1 MRVAAPAPLR
11 RLVVRIGVEGVLC
24 SSRSDGTFSGRRA
37 GHGRRVVLTG
47 QPVSRLTSHMLIVGL
62 VNQKGGVG
70 KTSTTVNVAAAA
82 AAQQRSVLVVDM
94 DPQANATA
102 ALGVGDDDFELAI
115 DDVLAAPDDGA
126 ALAAVIPAA
135 RPAWAGVS
143 LVPSRL
149 ALAKAEG
156 DKRLGNEFR
165 LRRALSHPQL
175 AADFDLVLI
184 DCPPSVSDLT
194 INALVAAT
202 HALIISEPS
211 APATAGT
218 AALVESVEAVRRYY
232 NPDLTIAGVLMNRM
246 PATREAAFRYQ
257 ELVEGQD
264 ELGVA
269 VWTEHTI
276 PVRAVVPEALG
287 AQVPVGALAG
297 TRGRE
302 VADQYAA
309 IAARLLALD
318 TVTLP
323 GGEPTRVG
331 GVA

>member
-1 MRVAAPAPLR
+1 
-11 RLVVRIGVEGVLC
+11 
-24 SSRSDGTFSGRRA
+24 
-37 GHGRRVVLTG
+37 
-47 QPVSRLTSHMLIVGL
+47 
-62 VNQKGGVG
+62 
-70 KTSTTVNVAAAA
+70 
-82 AAQQRSVLVVDM
+82 
-94 DPQANATA
+94 
-102 ALGVGDDDFELAI
+102 
-115 DDVLAAPDDGA
+115 
-126 ALAAVIPAA
+126 
-135 RPAWAGVS
+135 
-143 LVPSRL
+143 
-149 ALAKAEG
+149 
-156 DKRLGNEFR
+156 
-165 LRRALSHPQL
+165 
-175 AADFDLVLI
+175 
-184 DCPPSVSDLT
+184 VSDLT

-202 HALIISEPS
+202 HALIITEPS